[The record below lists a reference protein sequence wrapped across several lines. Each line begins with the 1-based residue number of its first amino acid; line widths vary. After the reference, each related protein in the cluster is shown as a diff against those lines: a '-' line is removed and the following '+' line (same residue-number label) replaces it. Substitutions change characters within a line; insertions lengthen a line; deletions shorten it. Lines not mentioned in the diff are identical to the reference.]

1 MAFGGSGGWLN
12 GTGGRTRQWER
23 GPHALPSNGLAP
35 SYAGFLLPLGTQM
48 ALSVQ
53 DALIHIM
60 VVTASSDEGISD
72 NELAVIG
79 NLIDRSPVFEG
90 FDESRLEAVANEAVD
105 VTNSMGLEGVLDHAV
120 AAVPKRLHDT
130 AYALAVEIAVVDV
143 QLPQE
148 ELRLLEM
155 VRDRLG
161 IDSLVTGA
169 IEASARARMRS
180 LD

>member
-1 MAFGGSGGWLN
+1 
-12 GTGGRTRQWER
+12 
-23 GPHALPSNGLAP
+23 
-35 SYAGFLLPLGTQM
+35 M

-60 VVTASSDEGISD
+60 VVTASSDEGISQ
-72 NELAVIG
+72 NELDAIADQIV
-79 NLIDRSPVFEG
+79 RSPVFDGYDMDRLSQVANAAVDKTNAEG
-90 FDESRLEAVANEAVD
+90 F
-105 VTNSMGLEGVLDHAV
+105 EGVLDAAV
-120 AAVPKRLHDT
+120 AAIPERLHDT

-155 VRDRLG
+155 VEDRLQ
-161 IDSLVTGA
+161 ISSLVVGA

-180 LD
+180 A

>member
-1 MAFGGSGGWLN
+1 
-12 GTGGRTRQWER
+12 
-23 GPHALPSNGLAP
+23 
-35 SYAGFLLPLGTQM
+35 M

-60 VVTASSDEGISD
+60 VVTASSDEGISQ
-72 NELAVIG
+72 NELDAIADQIV
-79 NLIDRSPVFEG
+79 RSPVFDGYDMDRLSSVANAAVDKTNAEG
-90 FDESRLEAVANEAVD
+90 FD
-105 VTNSMGLEGVLDHAV
+105 GVLTDAV
-120 AAVPKRLHDT
+120 AAIPERLHDT

-155 VRDRLG
+155 VRDRLAV
-161 IDSLVTGA
+161 DSLVTGA

-180 LD
+180 L

>member
-1 MAFGGSGGWLN
+1 
-12 GTGGRTRQWER
+12 
-23 GPHALPSNGLAP
+23 
-35 SYAGFLLPLGTQM
+35 M

-60 VVTASSDEGISD
+60 VVTASSDEGISQ
-72 NELAVIG
+72 NELDAIADQIV
-79 NLIDRSPVFEG
+79 RSPVFDGYDMDQLSHVANAAVDKTNAEG
-90 FDESRLEAVANEAVD
+90 F
-105 VTNSMGLEGVLDHAV
+105 EGVLTDAV
-120 AAVPKRLHDT
+120 AAIPERLHDT

-155 VRDRLG
+155 VRDRLTLS
-161 IDSLVTGA
+161 SLVTGA

-180 LD
+180 P